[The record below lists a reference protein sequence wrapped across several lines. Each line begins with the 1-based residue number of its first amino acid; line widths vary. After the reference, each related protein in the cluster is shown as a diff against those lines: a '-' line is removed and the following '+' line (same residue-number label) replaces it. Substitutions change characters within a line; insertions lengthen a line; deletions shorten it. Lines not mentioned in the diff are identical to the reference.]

1 VQNGLL
7 ELGAGIVT
15 ILIPSLFFSNSRSIP
30 HATYIARWW
39 AAAVI
44 AIGSM
49 SLLMSTLPASNMG
62 RQYAG
67 VGFLIYH
74 ILLTILHTRVADSN
88 YVRPGAHLYAGFA
101 IHTAMSVLF
110 LLHLHALGTHNA
122 VIAALM

>member
-1 VQNGLL
+1 MEFRCKWADRVTREVGHSVCTSLRFKMASIVQNYTDLFVQNGLL

-49 SLLMSTLPASNMG
+49 SLLMSTCAYRL
-62 RQYAG
+62 G
-67 VGFLIYH
+67 VL
-74 ILLTILHTRVADSN
+74 RC
-88 YVRPGAHLYAGFA
+88 
-101 IHTAMSVLF
+101 
-110 LLHLHALGTHNA
+110 
-122 VIAALM
+122 